1 MSYECCYKCL
11 KCTKELK
18 NDGFDSSRL
27 GLSQETLPLEILD
40 DKGEEKRVVI
50 ILEKEREAT
59 LASSRTISPCSVV
72 PHHFSRPGSFLCVFW
87 GISPGSYNRLH
98 EGCQREAILNRRS
111 LSFMEVNS
119 THRHFLSSHFVLELY
134 LRKRRQ
140 EPSIVPEGASPKLKP
155 KRVFQNLVSLSFL
168 ISLTE

>member
-1 MSYECCYKCL
+1 ML
-11 KCTKELK
+11 
-18 NDGFDSSRL
+18 F
-27 GLSQETLPLEILD
+27 
-40 DKGEEKRVVI
+40 
-50 ILEKEREAT
+50 
-59 LASSRTISPCSVV
+59 V

-119 THRHFLSSHFVLELY
+119 TRRHFLSSHFVLELY

-168 ISLTE
+168 WAESDLTHSVKTFPGSIIKRDPTQTYKGLLKAETAETFNPSIVKTGRLKSFWRLRGKICLLSLPNVGNCWQP